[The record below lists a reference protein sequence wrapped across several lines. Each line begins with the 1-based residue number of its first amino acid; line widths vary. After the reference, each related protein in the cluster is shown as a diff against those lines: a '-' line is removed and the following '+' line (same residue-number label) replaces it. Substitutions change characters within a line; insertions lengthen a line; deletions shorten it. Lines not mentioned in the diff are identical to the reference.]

1 MTPTDHRTVVGQR
14 GGHPPDSDRRQDV
27 AMADASSEDPF
38 VSDWSDG
45 SVTVWA
51 GEARR
56 LERRHARALEVCD
69 LGRQDHRGRSA

>member
-51 GEARR
+51 GEAR
-56 LERRHARALEVCD
+56 H
-69 LGRQDHRGRSA
+69 